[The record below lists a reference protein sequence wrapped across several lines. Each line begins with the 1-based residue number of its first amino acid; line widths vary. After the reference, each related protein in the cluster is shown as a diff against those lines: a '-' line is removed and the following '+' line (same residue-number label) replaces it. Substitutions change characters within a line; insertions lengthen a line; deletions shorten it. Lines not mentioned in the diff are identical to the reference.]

1 MKVRVTNIQRFSL
14 NDGPGIRTTVFF
26 KGCGLKCP
34 WCSNPENIN
43 YEIENYYNEDTNE
56 KGIFGYDITLDDL
69 EKEILKDQKYY
80 TLNSGGVTFSGGEA
94 LLQFAKIEPLLKKL
108 KQNKINMCIETSLF
122 APIKAL
128 EVATKYIDEFI
139 VDIKIL
145 NKEKCKEI
153 LNGDI
158 EIYMNNIKSLV
169 SKNKIKTFRIPL
181 VKEYTMKKENIEQIL
196 KLLKKYHTIKVEIF
210 KIHNLAES
218 KYRSIGKE
226 IPHFSTIDDNSVKE
240 VYKQIK
246 EMNIDV
252 EIIKI

>member
-56 KGIFGYDITLDDL
+56 KGVFGYDITLDDL

-94 LLQFAKIEPLLKKL
+94 LLQFTKMESLLKKL

-145 NKEKCKEI
+145 DSDVCS
-153 LNGDI
+153 D
-158 EIYMNNIKSLV
+158 V
-169 SKNKIKTFRIPL
+169 
-181 VKEYTMKKENIEQIL
+181 L
-196 KLLKKYHTIKVEIF
+196 KGNLDLYFKKYRLLIQK
-210 KIHNLAES
+210 
-218 KYRSIGKE
+218 
-226 IPHFSTIDDNSVKE
+226 FS
-240 VYKQIK
+240 
-246 EMNIDV
+246 
-252 EIIKI
+252 